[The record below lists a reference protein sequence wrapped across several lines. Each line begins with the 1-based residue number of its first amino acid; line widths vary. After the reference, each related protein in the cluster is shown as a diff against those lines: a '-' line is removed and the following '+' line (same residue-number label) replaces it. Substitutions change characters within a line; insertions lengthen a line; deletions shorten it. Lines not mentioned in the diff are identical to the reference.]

1 MTSNGD
7 ATYILILAIARPPM
21 TPLQLYASPAFGKRL
36 SSLEPRSSL
45 EALLDLRLSDCN
57 EELLELQ
64 DTLGP
69 PKQALS

>member
-1 MTSNGD
+1 
-7 ATYILILAIARPPM
+7 M